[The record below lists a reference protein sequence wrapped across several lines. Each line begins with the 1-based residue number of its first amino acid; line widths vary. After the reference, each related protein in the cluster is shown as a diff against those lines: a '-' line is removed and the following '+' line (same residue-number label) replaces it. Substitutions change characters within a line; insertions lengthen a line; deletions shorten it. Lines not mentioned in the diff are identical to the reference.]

1 MLRLH
6 ALAGAAGL
14 AFLLAAQPATAQDQ
28 AAGGLTPEE
37 AASVR
42 EIVRELLRS
51 QPEIVIE
58 AIREFQARQEAQER
72 ELRRQAISELGTEL
86 RADPDSPSYGNEQ
99 GDVVIVEFFDYR
111 CGFCRR
117 MTDAIFEV
125 VDADA
130 RVRWVFKEFP
140 VLGAESELAARAAL
154 AARNQGKYVEFHRVL
169 MSGPASF
176 NEAILAQLAR
186 SVGMDPLQL
195 RKDMEDPAID
205 EALRRNLQ
213 IAEQIGIRGTPAFV
227 INDQFYGGAMS
238 AENLVQAI
246 QLARVEA
253 AQSAKSN

>member
-1 MLRLH
+1 MHRLH

-14 AFLLAAQPATAQDQ
+14 AALLAATPVGAQDQ
-28 AAGGLTPEE
+28 AAGGLSPEQ

-42 EIVRELLRS
+42 EIVREMLRT
-51 QPEIVIE
+51 QPDIVIE
-58 AIREFQARQEAQER
+58 AIREYQARQEAQER
-72 ELRRQAISELGTEL
+72 ELRRQAIAELGADL
-86 RADPDSPSYGNEQ
+86 HADPDSPSYGNEQ

-117 MTDAIFEV
+117 MTDSIFQV
-125 VDADA
+125 VDADT

-169 MSGPASF
+169 MTGPTSF

-186 SVGMDPLQL
+186 SVGIDPLQL
-195 RKDMEDPAID
+195 RKDMEDPSIV
-205 EALRRNLQ
+205 EALRRNAE
-213 IAEQIGIRGTPAFV
+213 IAERIGIRGTPAFV

-238 AENLVQAI
+238 AENLAQAI
-246 QLARVEA
+246 QIARMEA

>member
-1 MLRLH
+1 M
-6 ALAGAAGL
+6 
-14 AFLLAAQPATAQDQ
+14 
-28 AAGGLTPEE
+28 
-37 AASVR
+37 
-42 EIVRELLRS
+42 
-51 QPEIVIE
+51 IE

-72 ELRRQAISELGTEL
+72 ELRRQVISELGAEL
-86 RADPDSPSYGNEQ
+86 HADPESPSYGNEQ

-117 MTDAIFEV
+117 MTDPLFEAV
-125 VDADA
+125 EADA
-130 RVRWVFKEFP
+130 GVRWVFKEFP

-154 AARNQGKYVEFHRVL
+154 ASRKQGKYVEFHRVL

-195 RKDMEDPAID
+195 RKDMEDPAIVA
-205 EALRRNLQ
+205 ALRRNAE
-213 IAEQIGIRGTPAFV
+213 IAEQIGIRGTPAFL

-238 AENLVQAI
+238 AENLAQAI
-246 QLARVEA
+246 QLARMEA

>member
-1 MLRLH
+1 MDRLQ

-14 AFLLAAQPATAQDQ
+14 AVLLAAHP
-28 AAGGLTPEE
+28 AAGQDEASPGLTPDE
-37 AASVR
+37 AANVR
-42 EIVRELLRS
+42 EIVREMLRA

-58 AIREFQARQEAQER
+58 AIREFQTRQEAQER
-72 ELRRQAISELGTEL
+72 ELRRQAIAELGSDL
-86 RADPDSPSYGNEQ
+86 HADPDSPSYGNEQ

-117 MTDAIFEV
+117 MTEPLFEV

-130 RVRWVFKEFP
+130 HVRWVFKEFP

-154 AARNQGKYVEFHRVL
+154 AARKQGKYVEFHRVL
-169 MSGPASF
+169 MTGPSTF
-176 NEAILAQLAR
+176 NEAILTQLAR

-205 EALRRNLQ
+205 EALRRNLRL
-213 IAEQIGIRGTPAFV
+213 AELIGIRGTPAFV

-246 QLARVEA
+246 QLARADA